1 MDMNDARNVVIATG
15 IPGVGKTTVIDGAVE
30 AGDTEHGEEVK
41 VINFGT
47 EMFEV
52 ASERGLVTDRD
63 EMRKLPTR
71 KQREIQRLAGE
82 SIAKK
87 AESSRVIVDTHT
99 LIETPNGFLIG
110 LPEWVIKAI
119 MPKTIVL
126 VEAEPENIASRRS
139 QDETRN
145 RDVQLATEIRT
156 HQEMCRAAA
165 AAAGTLTGATVRII
179 KNRQG
184 KAELAAAKLAETV
197 ME

>member
-1 MDMNDARNVVIATG
+1 MNDARNVVIATG

-30 AGDTEHGEEVK
+30 SVDTEHGEEVK

-52 ASERGLVTDRD
+52 ASERGLVTNRD
-63 EMRKLPTR
+63 EMRKLPTS

-87 AESSRVIVDTHT
+87 AEASRVIVDTHT

-184 KAELAAAKLAETV
+184 KAELATAKLAETV